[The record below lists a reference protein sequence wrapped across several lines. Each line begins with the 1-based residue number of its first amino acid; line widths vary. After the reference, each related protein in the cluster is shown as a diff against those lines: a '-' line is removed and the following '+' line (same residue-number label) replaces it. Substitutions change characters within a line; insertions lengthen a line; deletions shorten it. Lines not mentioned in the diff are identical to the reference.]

1 MGEND
6 GEFDNIFGI
15 ELPLLSSSCYSN
27 EKAKERKMNLIA
39 IKGALIIDWSM
50 LQMLFLFHHLLN
62 NYTQHE

>member
-15 ELPLLSSSCYSN
+15 ELPLLSTCFSN
-27 EKAKERKMNLIA
+27 EKAEERKMNLIA
-39 IKGALIIDWSM
+39 IKGALIIDSSM
-50 LQMLFLFHHLLN
+50 RQMLFLFHHLLN